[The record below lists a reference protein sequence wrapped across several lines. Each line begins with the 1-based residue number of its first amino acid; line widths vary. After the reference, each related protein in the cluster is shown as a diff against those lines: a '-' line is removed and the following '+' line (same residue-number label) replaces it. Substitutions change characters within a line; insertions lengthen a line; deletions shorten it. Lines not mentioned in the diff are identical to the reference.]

1 MTTLTRAT
9 SKQQFWH
16 EHILQW
22 RDSGFSQASYCRKHG
37 LNQNS
42 LSFHKLKQSKQLKT
56 VATKTSGFISLP
68 LPQVMTI
75 EEPITLHFTNGLK
88 LSGIAHSNI
97 ALVKLLTQAL
107 A

>member
-1 MTTLTRAT
+1 MTTFTKVT
-9 SKQQFWH
+9 SKQQFWL
-16 EHILQW
+16 EHLIQW
-22 RDSGFSQASYCRKHG
+22 RDSGLSQASYCRKHS

-42 LSFHKLKQSKQLKT
+42 LSYYKLKQPKSVKT
-56 VATKTSGFISLP
+56 DITQTSGFISLP

-75 EEPITLHFTNGLK
+75 EDPITLHLTNGLK

-107 A
+107 V